1 MALIYGLMRAVAA
14 AMTRLAMWQNHRA
27 MKKLEVADSQFRKT
41 ETDCKADEVAVG
53 RPADYPT
60 QIRLLREFEKREAA
74 HASWTRAAN
83 RLKKRK
89 RFQRWLVK
97 LSGRKNPLH
106 VRFNR
111 YGVGHEIDR
120 SGLSLPLEFRC
131 DERLGCRT
139 VLIGLALLKFTSSA
153 GPLGPGFS
161 SFERLNRVS

>member
-27 MKKLEVADSQFRKT
+27 MKKLEVADSQFRKI

-74 HASWTRAAN
+74 HVSWTRATN

-97 LSGRKNPLH
+97 LSGRKIPYTFGLIDMALGMKLIEVAYRHHWN
-106 VRFNR
+106 FN
-111 YGVGHEIDR
+111 VMSDWVA
-120 SGLSLPLEFRC
+120 GLF
-131 DERLGCRT
+131 
-139 VLIGLALLKFTSSA
+139 
-153 GPLGPGFS
+153 
-161 SFERLNRVS
+161 